1 MTQPGKDSSL
11 AVVTGAFSYT
21 GKYIAR
27 RLLEQ
32 GIAVK
37 TLTGH
42 PNRSDPFGGRVTT
55 APLDFSNP
63 GRLARSLEGA
73 QVLFN
78 TYWVRFPRGQ
88 TTFERA
94 VENSTI
100 LFQAAKQAGV
110 GRIVHVSITNA
121 SSRSGLGY
129 FRGKG
134 QVEEN
139 LEALGVPHTI
149 LRPAL
154 VFGDEDILLNNMAWA
169 LRRFPVFPLP
179 GRGGYPV
186 RPVYVDDL
194 AALAVGSAFSSG
206 NAVVDAVEPETYT
219 FEALLRLLTETLGVP
234 TRLAPTPPPLALN
247 MTRLIGLF
255 TRDVVLT
262 RDEIEGLTAGL
273 LDSDAPPTGETSL
286 RTWIQDNAETL
297 GRTYASEVD
306 RHYRP

>member
-1 MTQPGKDSSL
+1 MAQTGPGPTL
-11 AVVTGAFSYT
+11 AIVTGAFSYT

-27 RLLEQ
+27 RLLER
-32 GIAVK
+32 GVGVK

-42 PNRSDPFGGRVTT
+42 PNRPDPFGGQVAT

-63 GRLARSLEGA
+63 DRLARSMDGA

-94 VENSTI
+94 VENSGT

-110 GRIVHVSITNA
+110 GRIVHLSITNA
-121 SSRSGLGY
+121 SSRSNLGY

-139 LEALGVPHTI
+139 LQALGVPHAI
-149 LRPAL
+149 IRPAL

-194 AALAVGSAFSSG
+194 AAGA
-206 NAVVDAVEPETYT
+206 
-219 FEALLRLLTETLGVP
+219 LGVP

-262 RDEIEGLTAGL
+262 RDEIDGLTAGL

-286 RTWIQDNAETL
+286 RTWIQANAETL
-297 GRTYASEVD
+297 GRNYASEVD